1 LNLLDK
7 IRKGFRF
14 FLMSMGVST
23 YDKKPHPSATAAKTV
38 AYSDEK
44 VSKKP

>member
-23 YDKKPHPSATAAKTV
+23 YDKKTQPAAKAAPGPV
-38 AYSDEK
+38 
-44 VSKKP
+44 KPK